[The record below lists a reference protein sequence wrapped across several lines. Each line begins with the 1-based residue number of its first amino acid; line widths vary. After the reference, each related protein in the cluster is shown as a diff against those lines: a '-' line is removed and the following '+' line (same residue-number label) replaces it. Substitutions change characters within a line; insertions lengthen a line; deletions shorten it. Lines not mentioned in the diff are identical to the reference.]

1 MAPQKPDTEE
11 EMINQLWYA
20 VIGSNGE
27 GIAKRVSSIDTRL
40 LKVEKTLPEFLTYD
54 EHEELKQKAQ
64 KNSWRKQDVVFT
76 SLLLFLSVINTVIAL
91 R

>member
-1 MAPQKPDTEE
+1 MAPQKPDSEE

-27 GIAKRVSSIDTRL
+27 GIAKRVVAIDNRL
-40 LKVEKTLPEFLTYD
+40 LKVEEKLPDFLTYD
-54 EHEELKQKAQ
+54 EHEKMQDKA
-64 KNSWRKQDVVFT
+64 KSNTWRKQDVLFT
-76 SLLLFLSVINTVIAL
+76 VMLLFLSVLNTFIAL

>member
-1 MAPQKPDTEE
+1 MAPQKPDSEE

-27 GIAKRVSSIDTRL
+27 GIAKRVVAIDNRL
-40 LKVEKTLPEFLTYD
+40 LKVEAKLPDFITYD
-54 EHEELKQKAQ
+54 EHEKMKEQT
-64 KNSWRKQDVVFT
+64 KNNTWRKQDVLFT
-76 SLLLFLSVINTVIAL
+76 VMLLFLSVLNTVIAL

>member
-1 MAPQKPDTEE
+1 MAPQKPDSEE

-27 GIAKRVSSIDTRL
+27 GIAKRVVAIDNRL
-40 LKVEKTLPEFLTYD
+40 LKVEEKLPDFLTYD
-54 EHEELKQKAQ
+54 EHEKMKEKA
-64 KNSWRKQDVVFT
+64 KSNTWRKQDVLFT
-76 SLLLFLSVINTVIAL
+76 TMLLFLSVINTVIAL